1 MSLFEFVTVM
11 ISMILA
17 LTLGQ
22 LLSSASW
29 LLKSSREVRW
39 YAPHTLWL
47 ATFVLTLV
55 NHWWSVWDFNTLD
68 WDYASFLYIL
78 VAPMLI
84 SLATGLI
91 APDRSAPGSLD
102 MMGQFNRVRR
112 PFAALFLAYVLAMWF
127 DGPLLAGHDPLGAV
141 GRLHL
146 PILLGGILALVTD
159 NRKANLVAPIL
170 VFTTMVAVIIVR
182 FRMMH

>member
-22 LLSSASW
+22 LLSGASF

-47 ATFVLTLV
+47 ATLGLTLV
-55 NHWWSVWDFNTLD
+55 NHWWSVWDFHALD

-78 VAPMLI
+78 IAPILVA
-84 SLATGLI
+84 LAVGLI
-91 APDRSAPGSLD
+91 APDRSASGSLD
-102 MMGQFNRVRR
+102 MVGQFNRVRR

-141 GRLHL
+141 GQLHL
-146 PILLGGILALVTD
+146 PILAGGILALATD
-159 NRKANLVAPIL
+159 NRKANLIAPAL